1 MYIICFISVVNRTY
15 QVLLS
20 IQHVLFQQSIGHTRY
35 YYVYNIFYFSSQQ
48 DIPGTIMYI
57 TCFISV
63 VNRTYQVPLCIQHI
77 LFQYSMGHTRYYFI
91 YNMFY
96 FSSQQDILGTIMY
109 ITCFI
114 SVVNRTYQVLS
125 CILLVLFQLSIGHT
139 RYYYVYKMLY
149 FSSQQD
155 ILGTIMY
162 ITCFISVVNRTY
174 YVLLCIQHV
183 LFQQSIGHTRYYYVH
198 NMFYFSRQQDI
209 LCTIMYITCFISV
222 VNRTYQVLSCILLVL
237 FQLSIGHTRYYYIYK
252 MLYFSSQQDILGT
265 IMYITC
271 FISVVNRTYYVLL
284 CIQHVLFQQSI
295 GHTRYYYVHNM
306 FYFSRQQDILCTIMY
321 ITCFISVVNR
331 TYQVLLCI

>member
-15 QVLLS
+15 QVLLC

-48 DIPGTIMYI
+48 DILGTIMYI

-63 VNRTYQVPLCIQHI
+63 V
-77 LFQYSMGHTRYYFI
+77 
-91 YNMFY
+91 
-96 FSSQQDILGTIMY
+96 ILGIIMY

-114 SVVNRTYQVLS
+114 SVVNRTYQVLL
-125 CILLVLFQLSIGHT
+125 CIQHMF
-139 RYYYVYKMLY
+139 Y

-198 NMFYFSRQQDI
+198 NMFYFS
-209 LCTIMYITCFISV
+209 S
-222 VNRTYQVLSCILLVL
+222 
-237 FQLSIGHTRYYYIYK
+237 
-252 MLYFSSQQDILGT
+252 
-265 IMYITC
+265 
-271 FISVVNRTYYVLL
+271 
-284 CIQHVLFQQSI
+284 
-295 GHTRYYYVHNM
+295 
-306 FYFSRQQDILCTIMY
+306 QQDILCTIMY

>member
-1 MYIICFISVVNRTY
+1 MYYYVYNMFYIRSQQDILGTIIYITCFISVVNETY
-15 QVLLS
+15 QVHVLFQQSIGLLC

-63 VNRTYQVPLCIQHI
+63 VNRTYQVHYV
-77 LFQYSMGHTRYYFI
+77 YSTSVFNYRYYFI

-114 SVVNRTYQVLS
+114 SVVNRTYQVLL
-125 CILLVLFQLSIGHT
+125 CIYHVLFQQSTGHT
-139 RYYYVYKMLY
+139 RYYYVYNMFY

-162 ITCFISVVNRTY
+162 I
-174 YVLLCIQHV
+174 HV
-183 LFQQSIGHTRYYYVH
+183 L
-198 NMFYFSRQQDI
+198 
-209 LCTIMYITCFISV
+209 
-222 VNRTYQVLSCILLVL
+222 
-237 FQLSIGHTRYYYIYK
+237 
-252 MLYFSSQQDILGT
+252 FSSQQDILGT
-265 IMYITC
+265 IM
-271 FISVVNRTYYVLL
+271 
-284 CIQHVLFQQSI
+284 H
-295 GHTRYYYVHNM
+295 
-306 FYFSRQQDILCTIMY
+306 